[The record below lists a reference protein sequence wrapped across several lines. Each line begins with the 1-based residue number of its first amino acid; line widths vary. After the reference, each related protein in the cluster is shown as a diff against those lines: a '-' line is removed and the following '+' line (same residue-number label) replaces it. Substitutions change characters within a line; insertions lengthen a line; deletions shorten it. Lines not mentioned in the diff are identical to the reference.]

1 MTRTRSYTLDSIY
14 KYIRLYVFIH
24 CSIFIGMPVK
34 LKPSTKEYTRNAQ
47 GRMTN
52 KWKWKHYT
60 VSNTKTEELLKL
72 YKSLPRKKNV
82 IAIELDRRGVDYS

>member
-1 MTRTRSYTLDSIY
+1 MNRGN
-14 KYIRLYVFIH
+14 
-24 CSIFIGMPVK
+24 SIFIGMPVK